1 MPMYDYQC
9 RHCEHCF
16 EELVFSSSVADKE
29 IKCPYCGHL
38 DAQRQLS
45 APAVAVGNSFEPACQ
60 KPGCATPVGSAN
72 TCTN

>member
-9 RHCEHCF
+9 RHCNRFF
-16 EELVFSSSVADKE
+16 EELVFSSSVADEK

-60 KPGCATPVGSAN
+60 KSGCATPADSAY
-72 TCTN
+72 T

>member
-9 RHCEHCF
+9 RHCNRFF

-29 IKCPYCGHL
+29 IKCPHCGHL

-60 KPGCATPVGSAN
+60 KSGCATPADSAY
-72 TCTN
+72 T

>member
-29 IKCPYCGHL
+29 IKCPHCGHL

-45 APAVAVGNSFEPACQ
+45 APAVAVGHSFEPSYQ

>member
-9 RHCEHCF
+9 RHCNRFF
-16 EELVFSSSVADKE
+16 EELVFSSSVADEE

-45 APAVAVGNSFEPACQ
+45 APSVAVGDSFEPACQ
-60 KPGCATPVGSAN
+60 KSGCATPADSAY
-72 TCTN
+72 T

>member
-9 RHCEHCF
+9 RHCNRFF

-38 DAQRQLS
+38 DTQRQLS
-45 APAVAVGNSFEPACQ
+45 EPAVAVGNSFEPACQ
-60 KPGCATPVGSAN
+60 KSGCATPADSAY
-72 TCTN
+72 T

>member
-9 RHCEHCF
+9 RYCNRFF
-16 EELVFSSSVADKE
+16 EELVFSSSVADEE

-60 KPGCATPVGSAN
+60 KSGCATPADSAY
-72 TCTN
+72 T

>member
-9 RHCEHCF
+9 RYCNRFF
-16 EELVFSSSVADKE
+16 EELVFSSSVADEE

-38 DAQRQLS
+38 DTQRQLS

-60 KPGCATPVGSAN
+60 KSGCATPADSAY
-72 TCTN
+72 T

>member
-9 RHCEHCF
+9 RYCNRFF
-16 EELVFSSSVADKE
+16 EELVFSSSVADEE

-38 DAQRQLS
+38 DTQRQLS

-60 KPGCATPVGSAN
+60 KSGCDTPADSAY
-72 TCTN
+72 T

>member
-9 RHCEHCF
+9 RQCNRFF
-16 EELVFSSSVADKE
+16 EELVFSSSVADEE

-38 DAQRQLS
+38 DTQRQLS

-60 KPGCATPVGSAN
+60 KSGCATPADSAY
-72 TCTN
+72 T

>member
-29 IKCPYCGHL
+29 IKCPHCGHL

-45 APAVAVGNSFEPACQ
+45 APAVAVGHSFEPAYQ
-60 KPGCATPVGSAN
+60 KPGCATPVGSPH

>member
-9 RHCEHCF
+9 CHCNRFF
-16 EELVFSSSVADKE
+16 EELLFSSSVADEE

-60 KPGCATPVGSAN
+60 KSGCATPADSAY
-72 TCTN
+72 T

>member
-29 IKCPYCGHL
+29 IKSPYCGHL

-45 APAVAVGNSFEPACQ
+45 APAPLL
-60 KPGCATPVGSAN
+60 
-72 TCTN
+72 

>member
-9 RHCEHCF
+9 RQCNRFF
-16 EELVFSSSVADKE
+16 EELVFSSSVADEE

-60 KPGCATPVGSAN
+60 KSGCATPVDSAY
-72 TCTN
+72 T

>member
-45 APAVAVGNSFEPACQ
+45 APPVAIGHSFEPACQ
-60 KPGCATPVGSAN
+60 KPDCATPAGSAY
-72 TCTN
+72 T